1 MREMGINPDADE
13 IIALKVHDITPEY
26 RRAMEAAGYKLD
38 AEDLIAAKV
47 MDVTPEFIQS
57 VLAHGFKN
65 LSMDQLI
72 QLKNA
77 DVL

>member
-1 MREMGINPDADE
+1 
-13 IIALKVHDITPEY
+13 
-26 RRAMEAAGYKLD
+26 
-38 AEDLIAAKV
+38 